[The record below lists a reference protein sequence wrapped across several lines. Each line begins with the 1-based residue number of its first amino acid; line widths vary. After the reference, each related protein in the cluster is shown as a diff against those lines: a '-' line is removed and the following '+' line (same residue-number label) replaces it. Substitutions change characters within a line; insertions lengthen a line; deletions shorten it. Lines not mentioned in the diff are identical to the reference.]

1 MDVDTKDDDRIVESI
16 KLGGLEKRIAKLPEG
31 INTEITKE
39 FNDSGTEFSGGEE
52 QKLAVARTFYK
63 DAGMFFLDE
72 PSSALDPI
80 AEYKLNETMKSI
92 SKEKNVIY
100 ISHRLSTTRNADKI
114 YVMKSGRIVESGS
127 HAELLTMNGLYKTM
141 WEAQASKYLS

>member
-1 MDVDTKDDDRIVESI
+1 
-16 KLGGLEKRIAKLPEG
+16 
-31 INTEITKE
+31 
-39 FNDSGTEFSGGEE
+39 
-52 QKLAVARTFYK
+52 
-63 DAGMFFLDE
+63 
-72 PSSALDPI
+72 
-80 AEYKLNETMKSI
+80 MKSI